1 MIFFDSTKVI
11 YSILTC
17 YTVNYMLILYLEY
30 IIKNRKNDIKFKNI
44 IYSAQKVNLICS

>member
-1 MIFFDSTKVI
+1 MLNLCSFYVSIYSKMIFFDSTKVI

-30 IIKNRKNDIKFKNI
+30 IIK
-44 IYSAQKVNLICS
+44 